1 VLRNVAVALT
11 EPTPAFEVGVVCE
24 VFGQDRSAAG
34 LPNYDFALCS
44 ADGGPVR
51 TTSGFVLVPHAGY
64 DRLRTA
70 DLVVVLAGPPTPS
83 MASPALI
90 VELLAAVDRGA
101 RVMSV
106 CSGAFVLAEA
116 GLLEGRR
123 ATTHWL
129 YAPLLTAR
137 HPTVRVDADAL
148 YVEDGPVLTSA
159 GSASAIDLCLH
170 VVRLEH
176 GAEIANRVARRM
188 VVPPHRD
195 GGQAQYVE
203 TPVPDPRAAGELE
216 QLLGWMLGHLD
227 EPLTVESLAARAVMS
242 PRTFAR
248 RFRALTGTTPHHWL
262 ISQRLLLA
270 QRMLESTDEGVEHI
284 AARCG
289 FGSADVLRHHFGRL
303 RGTSPQAYRRTFR
316 SIAA

>member
-1 VLRNVAVALT
+1 
-11 EPTPAFEVGVVCE
+11 
-24 VFGQDRSAAG
+24 
-34 LPNYDFALCS
+34 
-44 ADGGPVR
+44 
-51 TTSGFVLVPHAGY
+51 
-64 DRLRTA
+64 
-70 DLVVVLAGPPTPS
+70 
-83 MASPALI
+83 
-90 VELLAAVDRGA
+90 
-101 RVMSV
+101 
-106 CSGAFVLAEA
+106 
-116 GLLEGRR
+116 
-123 ATTHWL
+123 
-129 YAPLLTAR
+129 
-137 HPTVRVDADAL
+137 
-148 YVEDGPVLTSA
+148 VEDGPVMTSA

-170 VVRLEH
+170 VVRSEH

-203 TPVPDPRAAGELE
+203 TPLPDPRAAGELE

-227 EPLTVESLAARAVMS
+227 QPLTVESLAARAVMS

-316 SIAA
+316 STAA